1 MVLAA
6 VVQMQDSGLFDQRFL
21 RGWEMKTPAEKMW
34 NAMKTYYDLE
44 YRAILKYGGGNK
56 RMLETINNVN
66 KREQMDD
73 MSDQFADMMKDAM
86 VGSEQI
92 NQMATS
98 FKGATETVAEVMSRL
113 KTAMEE
119 NKTLSKAVADLTSHQ
134 HKQTT
139 K

>member
-1 MVLAA
+1 
-6 VVQMQDSGLFDQRFL
+6 
-21 RGWEMKTPAEKMW
+21 
-34 NAMKTYYDLE
+34 
-44 YRAILKYGGGNK
+44 
-56 RMLETINNVN
+56 
-66 KREQMDD
+66 
-73 MSDQFADMMKDAM
+73 
-86 VGSEQI
+86 
-92 NQMATS
+92 MATS